1 MFTSRAE
8 HRLLLGCDS
17 VYARLT
23 PIADRLGILDEE
35 RRSRVASRIDRMER
49 ANAAGALD
57 LRPDAG
63 TNAWLSAA
71 GVTIAGPTTVARLL
85 QRADLDLDR
94 LLAAAAEP
102 LPELT
107 AAFEPLS
114 DEEREGVVSQ
124 LRYSGYIERQ
134 KREAEKL
141 LADETLRIPET
152 MTYALPGLSREMTEK
167 LSRLRPTSL
176 GQASRI
182 PGVTPA
188 AISIVRMHLRRGGQ
202 AAR

>member
-17 VYARLT
+17 VYARLS
-23 PIADRLGILDEE
+23 PVADRLGILDDE
-35 RRSRVASRIDRMER
+35 RRRRVAARIDRMER
-49 ANAAGALD
+49 AAAAGSLD
-57 LRPDAG
+57 LRPDMA
-63 TNAWLSAA
+63 TNAWLSGA
-71 GVTIAGPTTVARLL
+71 GVTISGPTTVARLL
-85 QRADLDLDR
+85 QRADLDLDG
-94 LLAAAAEP
+94 LLAAANEP

-107 AAFEPLS
+107 KAFAPLS
-114 DEEREGVVSQ
+114 EEEREGVVSQ

-141 LADETLRIPET
+141 VADETLRIPET

-202 AAR
+202 TA